1 MLMSELF
8 HAGDFARNTRG
19 LSNGK
24 GGDFETA
31 EVGSLF
37 RNMHCATNTYIHI
50 GKSMPFVTITHHCI
64 RI

>member
-1 MLMSELF
+1 MLMSALF

-31 EVGSLF
+31 EVGTF
-37 RNMHCATNTYIHI
+37 VRNMQHI
-50 GKSMPFVTITHHCI
+50 DQS
-64 RI
+64 